1 MKHVLDS
8 FVKDWLNVHVERH
21 LMDLMLL
28 AHLFL
33 ERSII
38 KVLNR
43 LVMVKL
49 WQSLLR
55 STWTVGDI
63 SKNLAFT
70 LRHMTWLIV
79 FESPAIP
86 THVLAVQNFNKSIMM
101 ILLLLTFLKGLR
113 QFFLYQFV
121 EVLVWPES
129 HSVRK
134 TCLRDLVYAFKH
146 SSLALISWQW

>member
-1 MKHVLDS
+1 MKHVLDP
-8 FVKDWLNVHVERH
+8 FVKDWLNVHIERH

-38 KVLNR
+38 NVLNR

-49 WQSLLR
+49 WQSLLG

-70 LRHMTWLIV
+70 LRHMT
-79 FESPAIP
+79 
-86 THVLAVQNFNKSIMM
+86 
-101 ILLLLTFLKGLR
+101 
-113 QFFLYQFV
+113 
-121 EVLVWPES
+121 
-129 HSVRK
+129 
-134 TCLRDLVYAFKH
+134 
-146 SSLALISWQW
+146 